1 MQVLTQAAERSEPY
15 DSMPAPKD
23 PAAPASM
30 LVLARTTV
38 HATSHGGGI
47 FVSILH
53 LLPYLQ
59 AVLTG
64 CEASTSTALEQAS
77 LRTSTGAAEVSRNVH
92 MRALMTQMMTIRIA
106 PYAIYIQ
113 ISDVNDVRQTA
124 DGFPE
129 INPAT
134 VKLIKEQREFSFIL
148 PGYFPNQNGH
158 MDSVEKNHATIKF
171 NPEGQPMHG
180 KRRGPLT
187 KGINLPQHLQNI

>member
-1 MQVLTQAAERSEPY
+1 MRVLTQAAERSEPY

-30 LVLARTTV
+30 LVLTQTTV
-38 HATSHGGGI
+38 HAISHGRGF
-47 FVSILH
+47 FVSIFH

-77 LRTSTGAAEVSRNVH
+77 LRTSTGTAEVSRNVH
-92 MRALMTQMMTIRIA
+92 MRALMTQTNRIA

-129 INPAT
+129 INPET
-134 VKLIKEQREFSFIL
+134 VKLIK
-148 PGYFPNQNGH
+148 
-158 MDSVEKNHATIKF
+158 D
-171 NPEGQPMHG
+171 
-180 KRRGPLT
+180 
-187 KGINLPQHLQNI
+187 LQNIRS

>member
-1 MQVLTQAAERSEPY
+1 MRVHTQSAERSEPY
-15 DSMPAPKD
+15 DSMPAPQD
-23 PAAPASM
+23 QAAPASM
-30 LVLARTTV
+30 LVLARTPV
-38 HATSHGGGI
+38 HAFSHDGGI

-53 LLPYLQ
+53 LPPYLQ

-77 LRTSTGAAEVSRNVH
+77 LRTSPGTAEVSRNVH
-92 MRALMTQMMTIRIA
+92 MRALMTQMMAIRIA

-134 VKLIKEQREFSFIL
+134 VNLSQIDQRTTGVQPHSSGLFSK
-148 PGYFPNQNGH
+148 
-158 MDSVEKNHATIKF
+158 S
-171 NPEGQPMHG
+171 
-180 KRRGPLT
+180 KRAYGLS
-187 KGINLPQHLQNI
+187 